1 MCSAMARRMLDSGT
15 SCASRAVTW
24 GVLTAADV
32 CRCCKTSALVIQ
44 LALELICAAS
54 MPNSASNRAATGV
67 GFGTRDAP
75 VTDDGPTRGAGAL
88 AGKSGAADAASQL
101 DPDCACAPSPAP
113 VGPAAPPMRP

>member
-32 CRCCKTSALVIQ
+32 CRCCKTSALVIR
-44 LALELICAAS
+44 LALDLICAAS
-54 MPNSASNRAATGV
+54 MPSSASNRAATGV

-75 VTDDGPTRGAGAL
+75 VTDDVHTSGGGAV
-88 AGKSGAADAASQL
+88 AGESAAADDVSEVDPVGVAATSPDGGGAAET
-101 DPDCACAPSPAP
+101 
-113 VGPAAPPMRP
+113 PMR